1 MDGIPFHRPRHRIP
15 CRRPCSGT
23 ARIPRPGTDLSD
35 EQLATQPLT
44 ESAREGGAR
53 GWLRLALIAVSFLV
67 IGFVAGW
74 IVRGDQGDTT
84 VLAPPAE
91 AEQQAITT
99 TAEPPPVT
107 TVAEP
112 EVVAPPPRNQIAL
125 AVLNGGTVTGAAAS
139 TAERAEGLG
148 YRDVEADNAPAQS
161 GPDTVYFIPGQRP
174 AAERVA
180 EDLLIAPVKPLPT
193 SGELA
198 DAVPDGT
205 QVVVVLGS
213 E

>member
-1 MDGIPFHRPRHRIP
+1 M
-15 CRRPCSGT
+15 
-23 ARIPRPGTDLSD
+23 SD

-44 ESAREGGAR
+44 DTARVSGTR
-53 GWLRLALIAVSFLV
+53 GWLRVGLLAVSFLV

-74 IVRGDQGDTT
+74 IVRGDQGPTT

-99 TAEPPPVT
+99 TAEPPATT

-112 EVVAPPPRNQIAL
+112 EPVAPPPRNQIEL

-139 TAERAEGLG
+139 TADRAEGLG
-148 YRDVEADNAPAQS
+148 YTDVPSGNAPPQS
-161 GPDTVYFIPGQRP
+161 APDTVYFIPGQRP

-198 DAVPDGT
+198 EAVPDGT

-213 E
+213 G